1 MGRQTERTRA
11 AIISTFSEMV
21 FTTHY
26 ENIKMSDIARRA
38 NVGRSTIYQ
47 HYRDKDAVL
56 LDSMDWI
63 LVGLSACVNSNVP
76 NEEIVYLLQ
85 HVWEHRDRARKLFFG
100 TTGQRLERA
109 LSTKVASQIAL
120 TVKDSDW
127 LISPVFVANQIAAA
141 LFSILRSWVIAD
153 ASASAEQLAQ
163 HLHNSANALNHV
175 ALGKTIYS
183 HEH

>member
-63 LVGLSACVNSNVP
+63 LVGLSSCVNSSAP
-76 NEEIVYLLQ
+76 NEEIVALLQ
-85 HVWEHRDRARKLFFG
+85 HIWEHRDKARNIFFG
-100 TTGQRLERA
+100 STGQKLERA
-109 LSTKVASQIAL
+109 LSTKIASQIVVA
-120 TVKDSDW
+120 TKESDW
-127 LISPVFVANQIAAA
+127 LVSPIFVANQIAAS
-141 LFSILRSWVIAD
+141 LFSILRSWVVAD
-153 ASASAEQLAQ
+153 ASASAQQLAQ
-163 HLHNSANALNHV
+163 HLCGSAHALNHV
-175 ALGKTIYS
+175 ALGRVTYS
-183 HEH
+183 NDR